1 MYLPEEVILRVNK
14 IEGDTVFMG
23 PKYRCLRFLWS
34 GKKGYPFIIDHVE
47 NEQGLFKKGETMKF
61 NGEIMHFHPS
71 RPDRLLGFNQSGE
84 LWAVVGNIEFSNT
97 RPIGG
102 WVRLYGDDSATITTI
117 ESNEIGTI
125 KVRKGFSVQKSII
138 ETVVEERIFVAY
150 YNDPKERANVRY
162 EFKLSNPCEDPM
174 MRKYIET
181 HTDELIYMLP
191 GGGITFMYNP
201 DDNRTVGYITRIE

>member
-1 MYLPEEVILRVNK
+1 
-14 IEGDTVFMG
+14 
-23 PKYRCLRFLWS
+23 
-34 GKKGYPFIIDHVE
+34 
-47 NEQGLFKKGETMKF
+47 MKF

-71 RPDRLLGFNQSGE
+71 RPNRLLGFNQHGV
-84 LWAVVGNIEFSNT
+84 LWAVVGKIEFHNT
-97 RPIGG
+97 RPLGG
-102 WVRLYGDDSATITTI
+102 WVRIYGDDSATITTI
-117 ESNEIGTI
+117 EKNEVGTI
-125 KVRKGFSVQKSII
+125 EVRKGFPVQKSII
-138 ETVVEERIFVAY
+138 ETVVEERRFVAY

-181 HTDELIYMLP
+181 HIDELIYMLP

>member
-1 MYLPEEVILRVNK
+1 
-14 IEGDTVFMG
+14 
-23 PKYRCLRFLWS
+23 
-34 GKKGYPFIIDHVE
+34 
-47 NEQGLFKKGETMKF
+47 MKF
-61 NGEIMHFHPS
+61 NRKIMHFHPS

-84 LWAVVGNIEFSNT
+84 LLAVVGKIEFAKT
-97 RPIGG
+97 RPLDG

-117 ESNEIGTI
+117 ENNEIGTI
-125 KVRKGFSVQKSII
+125 KVRKGFLVQKSII

-181 HTDELIYMLP
+181 HIDELIYMLP

>member
-1 MYLPEEVILRVNK
+1 
-14 IEGDTVFMG
+14 
-23 PKYRCLRFLWS
+23 
-34 GKKGYPFIIDHVE
+34 
-47 NEQGLFKKGETMKF
+47 MKF

-84 LWAVVGNIEFSNT
+84 LWAVVGKIEFAKT
-97 RPIGG
+97 RPLDG

-117 ESNEIGTI
+117 ENNEIGTI
-125 KVRKGFSVQKSII
+125 KERKGFLVKKSII

-181 HTDELIYMLP
+181 HIDELIYMLP

>member
-1 MYLPEEVILRVNK
+1 
-14 IEGDTVFMG
+14 
-23 PKYRCLRFLWS
+23 
-34 GKKGYPFIIDHVE
+34 
-47 NEQGLFKKGETMKF
+47 MKF

-71 RPDRLLGFNQSGE
+71 RTDRLLGLSRSGE

-117 ESNEIGTI
+117 ENNEIGTI
-125 KVRKGFSVQKSII
+125 KVRKVFSVQKSII

-181 HTDELIYMLP
+181 HIDELIYMLP

>member
-34 GKKGYPFIIDHVE
+34 GKKGYPFRIDHVE
-47 NEQGLFKKGETMKF
+47 NEQGPFTKKF
-61 NGEIMHFHPS
+61 NGEITHFHPS
-71 RPDRLLGFNQSGE
+71 RTDRLLGLSRSGE

-102 WVRLYGDDSATITTI
+102 WVRPYGDDRATITTI
-117 ESNEIGTI
+117 ENNAIGTI
-125 KVRKGFSVQKSII
+125 KVRKVFSVQKSII

-181 HTDELIYMLP
+181 HIDELIYMLP

>member
-1 MYLPEEVILRVNK
+1 
-14 IEGDTVFMG
+14 
-23 PKYRCLRFLWS
+23 
-34 GKKGYPFIIDHVE
+34 
-47 NEQGLFKKGETMKF
+47 
-61 NGEIMHFHPS
+61 MHFHPS
-71 RPDRLLGFNQSGE
+71 RTDRLLGLSRSGE

-102 WVRLYGDDSATITTI
+102 WVRLYSDDSATITTI
-117 ESNEIGTI
+117 ENNEIGTI
-125 KVRKGFSVQKSII
+125 KVRKVFSVQKSII

-181 HTDELIYMLP
+181 HVDELIYMLP

>member
-1 MYLPEEVILRVNK
+1 
-14 IEGDTVFMG
+14 
-23 PKYRCLRFLWS
+23 
-34 GKKGYPFIIDHVE
+34 
-47 NEQGLFKKGETMKF
+47 
-61 NGEIMHFHPS
+61 MHFHPS

-125 KVRKGFSVQKSII
+125 MVRKGFSVQKSII

-181 HTDELIYMLP
+181 HIDELIYMLP

>member
-1 MYLPEEVILRVNK
+1 
-14 IEGDTVFMG
+14 
-23 PKYRCLRFLWS
+23 
-34 GKKGYPFIIDHVE
+34 
-47 NEQGLFKKGETMKF
+47 MKF

-71 RPDRLLGFNQSGE
+71 RPDRLLEFNQSGE

-117 ESNEIGTI
+117 ENNEIGTI

-181 HTDELIYMLP
+181 HIDELIYMLP

>member
-14 IEGDTVFMG
+14 IEVDTVFMG
-23 PKYRCLRFLWS
+23 PKYRCFRFLWS
-34 GKKGYPFIIDHVE
+34 DNKGYPFCIDHVE
-47 NEQGLFKKGETMKF
+47 KRIGSIQKTETMKF

-71 RPDRLLGFNQSGE
+71 RPNRLLGFSRSGE
-84 LWAVVGNIEFSNT
+84 LWAVVGKIEFAKT
-97 RPIGG
+97 RPLDG

-117 ESNEIGTI
+117 ENNEIGTI
-125 KVRKGFSVQKSII
+125 KVRKGFLVQKSII

-181 HTDELIYMLP
+181 HIDELIYMLP

>member
-1 MYLPEEVILRVNK
+1 MYLPEEVVLRVNK

-34 GKKGYPFIIDHVE
+34 GKKGYPFRIDYVE
-47 NEQGLFKKGETMKF
+47 NEQGPFKKGETMKF

-71 RPDRLLGFNQSGE
+71 RPDRLLGFSRSGE

-97 RPIGG
+97 LPIGG
-102 WVRLYGDDSATITTI
+102 WVRLYGDYSATITTI

-125 KVRKGFSVQKSII
+125 MVRKGFSVQKSII

-181 HTDELIYMLP
+181 HIDELIYMLP

>member
-1 MYLPEEVILRVNK
+1 
-14 IEGDTVFMG
+14 
-23 PKYRCLRFLWS
+23 
-34 GKKGYPFIIDHVE
+34 
-47 NEQGLFKKGETMKF
+47 
-61 NGEIMHFHPS
+61 MHFHPS

-84 LWAVVGNIEFSNT
+84 LWAVVGKIEFAKT

-125 KVRKGFSVQKSII
+125 MVRKGFSVQKSII
-138 ETVVEERIFVAY
+138 ETVVEERIFVAF

-181 HTDELIYMLP
+181 HIDELIYMLP

>member
-1 MYLPEEVILRVNK
+1 
-14 IEGDTVFMG
+14 
-23 PKYRCLRFLWS
+23 
-34 GKKGYPFIIDHVE
+34 
-47 NEQGLFKKGETMKF
+47 MKF

-71 RPDRLLGFNQSGE
+71 RPDRLLGFSRSGE
-84 LWAVVGNIEFSNT
+84 RWAVVGNIEFSNT

-117 ESNEIGTI
+117 ENNEIGTI
-125 KVRKGFSVQKSII
+125 KVRKRFSVQKSII

-181 HTDELIYMLP
+181 HIDELIYMLP

>member
-23 PKYRCLRFLWS
+23 PKHRCLRFLWS
-34 GKKGYPFIIDHVE
+34 DNKGYPFCIDHVD
-47 NEQGLFKKGETMKF
+47 NESGPFKKTETMKF

-71 RPDRLLGFNQSGE
+71 RPNRLLGFSRSGE
-84 LWAVVGNIEFSNT
+84 LWAVVGKIEFSNT
-97 RPIGG
+97 RPLEGY
-102 WVRLYGDDSATITTI
+102 VRVYGDDECKITTI
-117 ESNEIGTI
+117 GENEVGTI
-125 KVRKGFSVQKSII
+125 KVRKEFSVQKSII

-181 HTDELIYMLP
+181 HIDELIYMLP

>member
-1 MYLPEEVILRVNK
+1 
-14 IEGDTVFMG
+14 
-23 PKYRCLRFLWS
+23 
-34 GKKGYPFIIDHVE
+34 
-47 NEQGLFKKGETMKF
+47 
-61 NGEIMHFHPS
+61 MHFHPS
-71 RPDRLLGFNQSGE
+71 RPDRLLGFSRSGE

-97 RPIGG
+97 LPIGG
-102 WVRLYGDDSATITTI
+102 WVRLYGDYSATITTI

-138 ETVVEERIFVAY
+138 DTVVEERAFVAY
-150 YNDPKERANVRY
+150 YNDPKERVSVKY

-181 HTDELIYMLP
+181 HIDELIYMLP

>member
-1 MYLPEEVILRVNK
+1 
-14 IEGDTVFMG
+14 
-23 PKYRCLRFLWS
+23 
-34 GKKGYPFIIDHVE
+34 
-47 NEQGLFKKGETMKF
+47 MKF
-61 NGEIMHFHPS
+61 NREIMHFHPS

-84 LWAVVGNIEFSNT
+84 LWAVVGKIEFAKT
-97 RPIGG
+97 RPLDG
-102 WVRLYGDDSATITTI
+102 WVRLSGDDSATITTI
-117 ESNEIGTI
+117 ENNEIGTI

-150 YNDPKERANVRY
+150 YNDPKERVSVKY
-162 EFKLSNPCEDPM
+162 DFKLSEPCHDPM

-181 HTDELIYMLP
+181 HIDELIYMLP

>member
-1 MYLPEEVILRVNK
+1 
-14 IEGDTVFMG
+14 
-23 PKYRCLRFLWS
+23 
-34 GKKGYPFIIDHVE
+34 
-47 NEQGLFKKGETMKF
+47 MKF
-61 NGEIMHFHPS
+61 NRKIMHFHPS
-71 RPDRLLGFNQSGE
+71 KPDRLLGFNQSGE
-84 LWAVVGNIEFSNT
+84 LWAVVGKIEFSNT
-97 RPIGG
+97 RPIDG

-117 ESNEIGTI
+117 ENNAIGTI

-181 HTDELIYMLP
+181 HIDELIYMLP

>member
-1 MYLPEEVILRVNK
+1 
-14 IEGDTVFMG
+14 
-23 PKYRCLRFLWS
+23 
-34 GKKGYPFIIDHVE
+34 
-47 NEQGLFKKGETMKF
+47 MKL

-181 HTDELIYMLP
+181 HIDELIYMLP

>member
-1 MYLPEEVILRVNK
+1 
-14 IEGDTVFMG
+14 
-23 PKYRCLRFLWS
+23 
-34 GKKGYPFIIDHVE
+34 
-47 NEQGLFKKGETMKF
+47 
-61 NGEIMHFHPS
+61 MHFHPS
-71 RPDRLLGFNQSGE
+71 RPNRLLGFSQSGE
-84 LWAVVGNIEFSNT
+84 LWAVVGNIEFINT

-117 ESNEIGTI
+117 ENNEIGTI
-125 KVRKGFSVQKSII
+125 KVRKGFSAQKSII

-174 MRKYIET
+174 IRKYIET
-181 HTDELIYMLP
+181 HIDELIYMLP

>member
-1 MYLPEEVILRVNK
+1 
-14 IEGDTVFMG
+14 
-23 PKYRCLRFLWS
+23 
-34 GKKGYPFIIDHVE
+34 
-47 NEQGLFKKGETMKF
+47 
-61 NGEIMHFHPS
+61 MHFHPS

-125 KVRKGFSVQKSII
+125 MVRKGFSVQKSII
-138 ETVVEERIFVAY
+138 ETVVEERIFVAH

-181 HTDELIYMLP
+181 HIDELIYMLP

>member
-1 MYLPEEVILRVNK
+1 
-14 IEGDTVFMG
+14 
-23 PKYRCLRFLWS
+23 
-34 GKKGYPFIIDHVE
+34 
-47 NEQGLFKKGETMKF
+47 MKF

-102 WVRLYGDDSATITTI
+102 WVRLYGDDSATTTTI

-181 HTDELIYMLP
+181 HIDELIYMLP

>member
-1 MYLPEEVILRVNK
+1 
-14 IEGDTVFMG
+14 
-23 PKYRCLRFLWS
+23 
-34 GKKGYPFIIDHVE
+34 
-47 NEQGLFKKGETMKF
+47 MKF
-61 NGEIMHFHPS
+61 NRKIMHFHPS

-84 LWAVVGNIEFSNT
+84 LWAVVGKIEFAKT

-102 WVRLYGDDSATITTI
+102 WVRLSGDNPATITDVSGNELGVIWPETTI
-117 ESNEIGTI
+117 PILP
-125 KVRKGFSVQKSII
+125 RKSIV
-138 ETVVEERIFVAY
+138 EAVVEDRKFVAF
-150 YNDPKERANVRY
+150 YNDPKEWANVRY

-181 HTDELIYMLP
+181 HIDELIYMLP

>member
-1 MYLPEEVILRVNK
+1 
-14 IEGDTVFMG
+14 
-23 PKYRCLRFLWS
+23 
-34 GKKGYPFIIDHVE
+34 
-47 NEQGLFKKGETMKF
+47 
-61 NGEIMHFHPS
+61 MHFHPG
-71 RPDRLLGFNQSGE
+71 RPDRLLGLSRSGE

-97 RPIGG
+97 RPIDG

-117 ESNEIGTI
+117 GNNEIGTI
-125 KVRKGFSVQKSII
+125 KVRKEFSVQKSII

-181 HTDELIYMLP
+181 HVDELIYMLP

>member
-1 MYLPEEVILRVNK
+1 
-14 IEGDTVFMG
+14 
-23 PKYRCLRFLWS
+23 
-34 GKKGYPFIIDHVE
+34 
-47 NEQGLFKKGETMKF
+47 MKF
-61 NGEIMHFHPS
+61 NRKIMHFHPS

-84 LWAVVGNIEFSNT
+84 LWAVVGKIEFAKT
-97 RPIGG
+97 RPLDG

-117 ESNEIGTI
+117 ENNEIGTI
-125 KVRKGFSVQKSII
+125 KVRAGFLVQKSII

-181 HTDELIYMLP
+181 HIDELIYMLP

>member
-1 MYLPEEVILRVNK
+1 
-14 IEGDTVFMG
+14 
-23 PKYRCLRFLWS
+23 
-34 GKKGYPFIIDHVE
+34 
-47 NEQGLFKKGETMKF
+47 
-61 NGEIMHFHPS
+61 MHFHPS

-84 LWAVVGNIEFSNT
+84 LWAVFGNIEFSNT

-102 WVRLYGDDSATITTI
+102 WVRLYGDYSATITTI

-181 HTDELIYMLP
+181 HIDELIYMLP

>member
-1 MYLPEEVILRVNK
+1 
-14 IEGDTVFMG
+14 
-23 PKYRCLRFLWS
+23 
-34 GKKGYPFIIDHVE
+34 
-47 NEQGLFKKGETMKF
+47 
-61 NGEIMHFHPS
+61 MHFHPS
-71 RPDRLLGFNQSGE
+71 RPDRLLGFSRSGE

-117 ESNEIGTI
+117 ENNEIGTI

-138 ETVVEERIFVAY
+138 ESVVEERAFVAY
-150 YNDPKERANVRY
+150 YNDPKERVSVKY
-162 EFKLSNPCEDPM
+162 DFKLSEPCHDPM

-181 HTDELIYMLP
+181 HIDELIYMLP

>member
-1 MYLPEEVILRVNK
+1 
-14 IEGDTVFMG
+14 
-23 PKYRCLRFLWS
+23 
-34 GKKGYPFIIDHVE
+34 
-47 NEQGLFKKGETMKF
+47 MKF
-61 NGEIMHFHPS
+61 NRVIMHFHPS

-84 LWAVVGNIEFSNT
+84 LWAVVGKIVFAKT
-97 RPIGG
+97 RPLDG

-117 ESNEIGTI
+117 ENNAIGTI
-125 KVRKGFSVQKSII
+125 KVRKVFSVQKSII

-181 HTDELIYMLP
+181 HIDELIYMLP

>member
-1 MYLPEEVILRVNK
+1 
-14 IEGDTVFMG
+14 
-23 PKYRCLRFLWS
+23 
-34 GKKGYPFIIDHVE
+34 
-47 NEQGLFKKGETMKF
+47 MKF

-71 RPDRLLGFNQSGE
+71 RPDRLLGFSRSGE

-117 ESNEIGTI
+117 ENNEIGTI

-181 HTDELIYMLP
+181 HIDELIYMLP
-191 GGGITFMYNP
+191 GGSITFMYNP

>member
-1 MYLPEEVILRVNK
+1 MYLPEEVVLRVNK

-23 PKYRCLRFLWS
+23 PKYRSLRFLWS
-34 GKKGYPFIIDHVE
+34 GKKGYPFGIDHVE
-47 NEQGLFKKGETMKF
+47 DESGPFKKTETKKF

-84 LWAVVGNIEFSNT
+84 LWAVVGKIEFAET
-97 RPIGG
+97 RPLDG

-117 ESNEIGTI
+117 ENNEIGTI

-181 HTDELIYMLP
+181 HIDELIYMLP

-201 DDNRTVGYITRIE
+201 DDNRAVGYITRIE